1 MRLVPHQDYRKIA
14 VLFEN
19 YFRSIAPESV
29 RVEVKALHG
38 GQPYVSPTDLPAY
51 HAAEKAMEETFGK
64 TPLPFYSGGSIPII
78 SGFESILG
86 TKSILMGFGL
96 DRDAIHS
103 PNESCTLDFFYK
115 GIESVAEFYKR
126 FN

>member
-1 MRLVPHQDYRKIA
+1 
-14 VLFEN
+14 
-19 YFRSIAPESV
+19 
-29 RVEVKALHG
+29 
-38 GQPYVSPTDLPAY
+38 
-51 HAAEKAMEETFGK
+51 MEETFGK

-78 SGFESILG
+78 SGFEAILG